1 MGWVKLTFSPLLV
14 VPAHSPGFLFLKS
27 PSATEDAFGS
37 HRKPLLLAPCVGFL
51 GCVLS
56 FVERKVYSGNS
67 CGLPCFSLSLQR
79 VPTLQD
85 KGKGESSETL
95 PFSLGRG
102 IWVWMRVWK

>member
-27 PSATEDAFGS
+27 PSATEDASGPTES
-37 HRKPLLLAPCVGFL
+37 PLLLAPLCWFSGL
-51 GCVLS
+51 CWG

-67 CGLPCFSLSLQR
+67 CGLPCFSLSLRGPYSSGQR
-79 VPTLQD
+79 
-85 KGKGESSETL
+85 ESSETL

-102 IWVWMRVWK
+102 IWVWMRV